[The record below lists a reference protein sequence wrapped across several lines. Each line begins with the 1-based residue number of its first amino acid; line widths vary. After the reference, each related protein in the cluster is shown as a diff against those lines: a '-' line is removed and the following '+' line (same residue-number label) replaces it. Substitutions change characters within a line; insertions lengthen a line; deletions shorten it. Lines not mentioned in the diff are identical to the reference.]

1 MAYNSW
7 YQTLITQQGAG
18 PTLVSSSTPTS
29 LLLGQA
35 KYIAAA
41 SWIDSTLRRFRII
54 AHGKISTLSASPGT
68 FTIDVRF
75 GSVVVFTGGASGLAT
90 SASNLTWELVIDLIP
105 QTIGSGTAATMLG
118 VGKWTSFA
126 ISATTPLFLM
136 PASSPAAGTG
146 FDSTTSFT
154 VDLFG
159 TWSVSN
165 AANSITCTDYE
176 LCSVN

>member
-1 MAYNSW
+1 MSYNSW
-7 YQTLITQQGAG
+7 YQVLKSMQGAG

-29 LLLGQA
+29 LLTGQA
-35 KYIAAA
+35 KYVMAAG
-41 SWIDSTLRRFRII
+41 WIDNLSNRLRIN
-54 AHGKISTLSASPGT
+54 AHGKISTLGASPGT

-75 GSVVVFTGGASGLAT
+75 GSVVVFNGGASGLAT
-90 SASNLTWELVIDLIP
+90 SASNLTWDLTIDLIP
-105 QTIGSGTAATMLG
+105 QTVGSGTSATMLG
-118 VGKWTSFA
+118 VGKWGSFA
-126 ISATTPLFLM
+126 ISATVPWFFM

-154 VDLFG
+154 VDMFG

-176 LCSVN
+176 LASLN